1 MAGKH
6 GNPYNEPTR
15 KRGYLATWIVHLRL
29 AENLLEHLTGLD
41 AAQFAIGNVAP
52 DSGIPDEN
60 WEKFD
65 PPPEI
70 THFKISAGVIKYL
83 ADLEFFRRYLVAASP
98 QDVGRFSFRLGYF
111 FHLLTDN
118 LWSQLVGRPT
128 HALYGEQFAANPK
141 FIWEVK
147 DDWYGLDF
155 IYIRDHPAN
164 FFQRVFLPAHPD
176 GFDLDFL
183 PKHALEHQLTHIKTF
198 YQRQDAEI
206 QALFERPYIYLSQAE
221 MDNFI
226 AKATDRLVRIYQTL
240 WPTPPDLTGKTSALE
255 LL

>member
-1 MAGKH
+1 
-6 GNPYNEPTR
+6 
-15 KRGYLATWIVHLRL
+15 LATWIAHLRL
-29 AENLLEHLTGLD
+29 AENLLERIPDLD

-70 THFKISAGVIKYL
+70 THFKVLDGVLKDL
-83 ADLEFFRRYLVAASP
+83 ADLEFFRRYLVGNALVDNP
-98 QDVGRFSFRLGYF
+98 GQFSFRLGYF
-111 FHLLTDN
+111 FHLVTDN
-118 LWSQLVGRPT
+118 LWTLLIGRPT
-128 HALYGEQFAANPK
+128 HARYGEQFAANPK

-155 IYIRDHPAN
+155 IYVRDHPEAL
-164 FFQRVFLPAHPD
+164 FWRVFLSAQPD

-183 PKHALEHQLTHIKTF
+183 PKHALEHQLNHIKTF
-198 YQRQDAEI
+198 YQRQDEEI
-206 QALFERPYIYLSQAE
+206 QAAYRRPYIYLSQAE
-221 MDNFI
+221 VDDFV
-226 AKATDRLVRIYQTL
+226 AEASDRIFRVYQTL
-240 WPTPPDLTGKTSALE
+240 WPVPPDLTGKSSALE